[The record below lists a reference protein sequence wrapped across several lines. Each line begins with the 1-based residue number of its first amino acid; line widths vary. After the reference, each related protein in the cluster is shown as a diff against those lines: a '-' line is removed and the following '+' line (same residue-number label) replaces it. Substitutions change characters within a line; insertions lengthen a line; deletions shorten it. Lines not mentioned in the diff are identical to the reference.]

1 MLAEIAP
8 TAADLSPDELREKVR
23 STVNEILEREDIGIS
38 PIERQRFVEEMLEDS
53 LGYGPLE
60 ALLADGSITEIMCNA
75 YDEIWIERKGKIE
88 RSDIVFTSPH
98 QYRRIIDRMVHGV
111 GRRVDESSPMVD
123 ARLADGSRINAIVP
137 PLALRGPVLTIRK
150 FPERALVMQDLIKLG
165 SLTMDAAVFLE
176 ALVRGKISMIVVGGT
191 GTGKTTMLNVL
202 SNFIPDGERLI
213 TIEESAELQIQG
225 AHVVTL
231 ETRPSNAE
239 GTGEVRIRDLVRNSL
254 RMRPDRIIVGECRGS
269 ETLDMLQAMNTGHA
283 GSMTTVHANTPREL
297 LGRLET
303 MVMMGGVELPQ
314 RAIREQIVMAIGC
327 LVQLQRT
334 AEGPRVVHSITEIQG
349 MEGDTVLL
357 QDIFHR
363 VDTAEGMGRLVP
375 TGLRPKILDELALT
389 GVEVPPH
396 IFRNDSEALLGSG
409 PSESGRHHRPARPG
423 RVVEPPS
430 EEMYEILARRR
441 EAGSERAMLGALQSS
456 QAEAFVAAVLVGAGL
471 ALAVVAAIMRV
482 RTKQRTL
489 AQILDD
495 TMGTAQVPV
504 EVVSESPEH
513 GELSALTVRIAGIF
527 GRIDTT
533 GALEQRLERAAIPLR
548 AGEYIVITGAIALML
563 AVAVGVIGRLA
574 HRLRRRDLPGRRH
587 CLVPAVAAGREADQ
601 ADAGAAA
608 GRAGAHGGVRRGRP
622 DLPALHRHV
631 PA

>member
-1 MLAEIAP
+1 MNLSEKLAAADGAAAAPPPEDTSRSHRPSEADTSGDAGERRGPPGGVERRGTGVNPGPGKHPLRRSSDRAVLDESWKQSKAKVQAKLLAEIAP
-8 TAADLSPDELREKVR
+8 TSANLSPDELREKVR
-23 STVNEILEREDIGIS
+23 STVNEILDREDIGISIS

-60 ALLADGSITEIMCNA
+60 ALLSDNSITEIMCNA
-75 YDEIWIERKGKIE
+75 YDEVWIERKGRIE
-88 RSDIVFTSPH
+88 RSEIVFNTPN

-137 PLALRGPVLTIRK
+137 PLALRGPVLTVRK
-150 FPERALVMQDLIKLG
+150 FPERAFMMQDLINMG
-165 SLTMDAAVFLE
+165 SLSIDSAVFLE
-176 ALVRGKISMIVVGGT
+176 ALVRGKISMVVVGGT

-231 ETRPSNAE
+231 ETRPANAE

-314 RAIREQIVMAIGC
+314 RAIREQIVMAVGV

-334 AEGPRVVHSITEIQG
+334 AEGPSVVHSITEIQG
-349 MEGDTVLL
+349 MEGETVLL

-363 VDTAEGMGRLVP
+363 VDTAQGMGRLVP
-375 TGLRPKILDELALT
+375 TGLRPKVLDELSLA

-396 IFRNDSEALLGSG
+396 IFRADSEALLGAGRRESG
-409 PSESGRHHRPARPG
+409 GGRHHRPARPG

-430 EEMYEILARRR
+430 DELYEILARRR
-441 EAGSERAMLGALQSS
+441 EAG
-456 QAEAFVAAVLVGAGL
+456 
-471 ALAVVAAIMRV
+471 
-482 RTKQRTL
+482 K
-489 AQILDD
+489 
-495 TMGTAQVPV
+495 
-504 EVVSESPEH
+504 
-513 GELSALTVRIAGIF
+513 
-527 GRIDTT
+527 
-533 GALEQRLERAAIPLR
+533 
-548 AGEYIVITGAIALML
+548 
-563 AVAVGVIGRLA
+563 
-574 HRLRRRDLPGRRH
+574 
-587 CLVPAVAAGREADQ
+587 
-601 ADAGAAA
+601 
-608 GRAGAHGGVRRGRP
+608 
-622 DLPALHRHV
+622 
-631 PA
+631 

>member
-1 MLAEIAP
+1 MRRASDRAALDEVWKQSKAKVQAKVLAEIAP
-8 TAADLSPDELREKVR
+8 TSANLAPDELREKVR
-23 STVNEILEREDIGIS
+23 SSVNEILEREDIGISIS

-60 ALLADGSITEIMCNA
+60 ALLADGSITEIMCNS
-75 YDEIWIERKGKIE
+75 YDEIWIERKGLIE
-88 RSDIVFTSPH
+88 RSEIVFNTPN

-137 PLALRGPVLTIRK
+137 PLALRGPVLTVRK
-150 FPERALVMQDLIKLG
+150 FPERALVMQDLINLG
-165 SLTMDAAVFLE
+165 SLSMDAAVFLE
-176 ALVRGKISMIVVGGT
+176 ALVRGKISMVVVGGT

-231 ETRPSNAE
+231 ETRPANAE

-314 RAIREQIVMAIGC
+314 RAIREQIVMAVGI

-363 VDTAEGMGRLVP
+363 VDTAQGMGRLVA
-375 TGLRPKILDELALT
+375 TGLRPKILDELSLA
-389 GVEVPPH
+389 GVEVAPH
-396 IFRNDSEALLGSG
+396 IFRADSEALLGSG
-409 PSESGRHHRPARPG
+409 RRDSGGGRHHRPARPG

-430 EEMYEILARRR
+430 DELYEILARRR
-441 EAGSERAMLGALQSS
+441 EAG
-456 QAEAFVAAVLVGAGL
+456 
-471 ALAVVAAIMRV
+471 
-482 RTKQRTL
+482 K
-489 AQILDD
+489 
-495 TMGTAQVPV
+495 
-504 EVVSESPEH
+504 
-513 GELSALTVRIAGIF
+513 
-527 GRIDTT
+527 
-533 GALEQRLERAAIPLR
+533 
-548 AGEYIVITGAIALML
+548 
-563 AVAVGVIGRLA
+563 
-574 HRLRRRDLPGRRH
+574 
-587 CLVPAVAAGREADQ
+587 
-601 ADAGAAA
+601 
-608 GRAGAHGGVRRGRP
+608 
-622 DLPALHRHV
+622 
-631 PA
+631 

>member
-1 MLAEIAP
+1 MNLSEKLAAADGAAPPPPSDATPPWNRRAGDPGGPPERPSASPVGAPGSKGHPMRRAADRTAMEEAWKQSKAKVQAKVLAEIAP

-60 ALLADGSITEIMCNA
+60 GLLADGSVTEIMCNS
-75 YDEIWIERKGKIE
+75 YDEIWIERQGRIE
-88 RSDIVFTSPH
+88 RSDIVFTSSH

-150 FPERALVMQDLIKLG
+150 FPERALVMQDLIALG
-165 SLTMDAAVFLE
+165 SLTMDSALFLE
-176 ALVRGKISMIVVGGT
+176 ALVRGKISMVVVGGT

-231 ETRPSNAE
+231 ETRPANAE

-314 RAIREQIVMAIGC
+314 RAIREQIVMAVGI

-334 AEGPRVVHSITEIQG
+334 AEGPRVVTSITEIQG

-363 VDTAEGMGRLVP
+363 VDTSEGMGRLVP

-389 GVEVPPH
+389 GVEVPAS
-396 IFRNDSEALLGSG
+396 IFRNDTDPLLGSSG
-409 PSESGRHHRPARPG
+409 RSGAGRHHRPARPG
-423 RVVEPPS
+423 RVVEPPT

-441 EAGSERAMLGALQSS
+441 DG
-456 QAEAFVAAVLVGAGL
+456 
-471 ALAVVAAIMRV
+471 
-482 RTKQRTL
+482 
-489 AQILDD
+489 
-495 TMGTAQVPV
+495 
-504 EVVSESPEH
+504 
-513 GELSALTVRIAGIF
+513 
-527 GRIDTT
+527 GR
-533 GALEQRLERAAIPLR
+533 
-548 AGEYIVITGAIALML
+548 
-563 AVAVGVIGRLA
+563 
-574 HRLRRRDLPGRRH
+574 
-587 CLVPAVAAGREADQ
+587 
-601 ADAGAAA
+601 
-608 GRAGAHGGVRRGRP
+608 
-622 DLPALHRHV
+622 
-631 PA
+631 

>member
-1 MLAEIAP
+1 MNLSEKLAAADGAVEGTPDAAGAAPPGGPPRNRRAGDPGGPTVKPSPVGQPGAKGHPMRRASDRAALDQTWKTSKQTVQTKVLAEIGP
-8 TAADLSPDELREKVR
+8 TAADLSPGELRDKVR
-23 STVNEILEREDIGIS
+23 LTVNEILDREDLGIS
-38 PIERQRFVEEMLEDS
+38 PIERQRFVEEILEDS

-60 ALLADGSITEIMCNA
+60 ALLSDNSITEVMCNA
-75 YDEIWIERKGKIE
+75 YNEIWIERKGRIE
-88 RSDIVFTSPH
+88 RSEITFTSND
-98 QYRRIIDRMVHGV
+98 QYRRIIDRMVAAV
-111 GRRVDESSPMVD
+111 GRRVDEASPMVD

-150 FPERALVMQDLIKLG
+150 FPERAFLMQDLINLG
-165 SLTMDAAVFLE
+165 SLTMDSAVFLE
-176 ALVRGKISMIVVGGT
+176 ACVRGKISMVVVGGT

-239 GTGEVRIRDLVRNSL
+239 GSGEVRIRDLVRNSL

-314 RAIREQIVMAIGC
+314 RAIREQIVMAVGL

-334 AEGPRVVHSITEIQG
+334 PAGPRVVHSITEIQG

-363 VDTAEGMGRLVP
+363 VDKEEGMGRLVP
-375 TGLRPKILDELALT
+375 TGLRPKILDELSLN
-389 GVEVPPH
+389 GIEVPAH
-396 IFRNDSEALLGSG
+396 LFRNQEASFGA
-409 PSESGRHHRPARPG
+409 ERQSGRHHRPARPG

-430 EEMYEILARRR
+430 EELYEMLARRR
-441 EAGSERAMLGALQSS
+441 E
-456 QAEAFVAAVLVGAGL
+456 
-471 ALAVVAAIMRV
+471 
-482 RTKQRTL
+482 
-489 AQILDD
+489 
-495 TMGTAQVPV
+495 
-504 EVVSESPEH
+504 
-513 GELSALTVRIAGIF
+513 
-527 GRIDTT
+527 
-533 GALEQRLERAAIPLR
+533 
-548 AGEYIVITGAIALML
+548 
-563 AVAVGVIGRLA
+563 
-574 HRLRRRDLPGRRH
+574 
-587 CLVPAVAAGREADQ
+587 RE
-601 ADAGAAA
+601 GK
-608 GRAGAHGGVRRGRP
+608 
-622 DLPALHRHV
+622 
-631 PA
+631 

>member
-1 MLAEIAP
+1 MNLSEKLAAADGATDETSDAAGAVPPGAPPRNRRAGDPGGPPAKPNPFGQAGAKGHPMRRASDRAAIEQTWKASKQKVQTKVLAEIGP
-8 TAADLSPDELREKVR
+8 TAANLTPDELREKVR
-23 STVNEILEREDIGIS
+23 ATVNEILDREDLGIS
-38 PIERQRFVEEMLEDS
+38 PIERQRFVEEILEDS

-60 ALLADGSITEIMCNA
+60 ALLSDNSITEVMCNA
-75 YDEIWIERKGKIE
+75 YDEIWIERKGRIE
-88 RSDIVFTSPH
+88 RCDITFTSNE
-98 QYRRIIDRMVHGV
+98 QYRRIIDRMVHAV
-111 GRRVDESSPMVD
+111 GRRVDEASPMVD

-150 FPERALVMQDLIKLG
+150 FPERAFLMQDLINMG

-176 ALVRGKISMIVVGGT
+176 ACVRGKISMVVVGGT

-239 GTGEVRIRDLVRNSL
+239 GSGEIRIRDLVRNSL

-314 RAIREQIVMAIGC
+314 RAIREQIVMAVGL

-334 AEGPRVVHSITEIQG
+334 AAGPRVVHSITEIQG

-363 VDTAEGMGRLVP
+363 VETHEGMGRLVP
-375 TGLRPKILDELALT
+375 TGLRPKILDELSAN
-389 GVEVPPH
+389 GIEVPAH
-396 IFRNDSEALLGSG
+396 IFRNEAAYGSDRPG
-409 PSESGRHHRPARPG
+409 SRHHRPARPG

-430 EEMYEILARRR
+430 EELYEILARRR
-441 EAGSERAMLGALQSS
+441 E
-456 QAEAFVAAVLVGAGL
+456 
-471 ALAVVAAIMRV
+471 
-482 RTKQRTL
+482 
-489 AQILDD
+489 
-495 TMGTAQVPV
+495 
-504 EVVSESPEH
+504 
-513 GELSALTVRIAGIF
+513 
-527 GRIDTT
+527 
-533 GALEQRLERAAIPLR
+533 
-548 AGEYIVITGAIALML
+548 
-563 AVAVGVIGRLA
+563 
-574 HRLRRRDLPGRRH
+574 
-587 CLVPAVAAGREADQ
+587 RE
-601 ADAGAAA
+601 GK
-608 GRAGAHGGVRRGRP
+608 
-622 DLPALHRHV
+622 
-631 PA
+631 